1 MDLGRVN
8 IAPWDDVTVL
18 FIGIDTGVSQ
28 FLLRRRS
35 LSKWIIYDCAI
46 VSGIDDAS
54 RQRRENADRH
64 DIGRFFLSIRAS
76 QRPGRVRTVYIPNR
90 GLYIYISSQIKCDGS
105 GRKRIV
111 GIMQRWLNSDIRGVD
126 AKCRA
131 PPNSVFK
138 IRTRARFKCVEALG
152 RIIIRGP
159 YTPSNAIIYMH
170 LQL

>member
-35 LSKWIIYDCAI
+35 LSKWIIYECAI

-54 RQRRENADRH
+54 RQRRENAHSH
-64 DIGRFFLSIRAS
+64 DICRFFLSIRAS
-76 QRPGRVRTVYIPNR
+76 QRPCEDR
-90 GLYIYISSQIKCDGS
+90 LYSKSWFISSQIKCDGS

-111 GIMQRWLNSDIRGVD
+111 GIMQRWLNNDIRGVD

-138 IRTRARFKCVEALG
+138 IRTRVRFKCVEALG

-159 YTPSNAIIYMH
+159 YTASNAIIYMH